1 MHSFCRLL
9 SKLPVALGC
18 SVGRACGT
26 GEELWQQRSC
36 GRGPHRDGGSV
47 PTVLPCLS
55 VQRGLFSCRVVVG
68 AHMQTM
74 ILCGG
79 LAYKTK
85 QMAHPLTVAWGPCA
99 SQAAFAVAIWQ
110 CGLVACTSCAVPA
123 CDLVCSEFNTSLVAG
138 QMMIVCPQAISVK
151 LEWPCTDGILFE
163 MHLFSND
170 FHSHQVLRHVKTFC
184 LHTSSSVHLY
194 TAEPGTSVLAL
205 LVMVTFSSE
214 ALLS

>member
-1 MHSFCRLL
+1 MR
-9 SKLPVALGC
+9 
-18 SVGRACGT
+18 
-26 GEELWQQRSC
+26 
-36 GRGPHRDGGSV
+36 
-47 PTVLPCLS
+47 
-55 VQRGLFSCRVVVG
+55 
-68 AHMQTM
+68 TM

-151 LEWPCTDGILFE
+151 LEWPCTDGILFKT
-163 MHLFSND
+163 HLFSND
-170 FHSHQVLRHVKTFC
+170 FHSHHVLRRENILLAYQQQCPLVYSWTWCISASTASYGHFFIW
-184 LHTSSSVHLY
+184 SSFKLD
-194 TAEPGTSVLAL
+194 EIDL
-205 LVMVTFSSE
+205 L
-214 ALLS
+214 